1 MSQKERERIP
11 VMKAIGKGE
20 LKLVKAAELLG
31 HPFDDDE
38 LKTEKYLKSLSPA
51 EELGVFVQIRAACL
65 EENWRLKEA
74 AQAYRIALRSFP
86 KSKYVGLYLNNL
98 KGEY

>member
-31 HPFDDDE
+31 GE
-38 LKTEKYLKSLSPA
+38 LPPDASYLAAL
-51 EELGVFVQIRAACL
+51 LGR
-65 EENWRLKEA
+65 R
-74 AQAYRIALRSFP
+74 
-86 KSKYVGLYLNNL
+86 
-98 KGEY
+98 